1 MPTMR
6 LSSSGLIWQL
16 LKAGVM
22 IEGVIKE
29 TEIGS
34 PQGVKYLGFVIRT
47 NYVFI
52 DKEREGG
59 MKFMML
65 TNLKAVFPFPIHLS

>member
-1 MPTMR
+1 
-6 LSSSGLIWQL
+6 
-16 LKAGVM
+16 
-22 IEGVIKE
+22 VIKE